1 MNRIL
6 RATISFATALLL
18 LSAVRLEALD
28 PGMLEEAIRHALG
41 EVPGALVVE
50 VGIEEGWDGPI
61 ADVELGDGGAVYV
74 ALTERG
80 PVTIGRE
87 QKPPDRDLRRIV
99 ERIEELEESLLPITA
114 VYRIVLDSG
123 RSGPDDLEIEVTD
136 LYEIEYEIE
145 YGRLVLEVTFRRQ
158 ADEFGG
164 SEITLYVDPR
174 DGRILAVE
182 RDD

>member
-1 MNRIL
+1 
-6 RATISFATALLL
+6 
-18 LSAVRLEALD
+18 V
-28 PGMLEEAIRHALG
+28 
-41 EVPGALVVE
+41 VVE

-87 QKPPDRDLRRIV
+87 QDPPDRDLRQIV
-99 ERIEELEESLLPITA
+99 ERLEELEETLLPITA
-114 VYRIVLDSG
+114 VYRIVLESVRG
-123 RSGPDDLEIEVTD
+123 GTEDLAIEVND

-145 YGRLVLEVTFRRQ
+145 YGRLVLEMTFRRR
-158 ADEFGG
+158 AHEFGG

-182 RDD
+182 RDN